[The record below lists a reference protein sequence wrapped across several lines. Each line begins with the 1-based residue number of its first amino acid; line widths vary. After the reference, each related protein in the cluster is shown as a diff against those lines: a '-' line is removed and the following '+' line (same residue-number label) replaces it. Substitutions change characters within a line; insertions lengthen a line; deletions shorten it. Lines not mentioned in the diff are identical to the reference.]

1 MRIHLF
7 FLCFCLFGAVAL
19 PAQRPAALRS
29 AADKAF
35 DAQRWEAA
43 LPLYEQF
50 QEAQPG
56 DLQVL
61 TRLGICHFEL
71 GRGEKSAE
79 YLAYVFNRT
88 PEKGSPE
95 LYYAYARTLH
105 HRADFQKAAQVYK
118 QFLRVAP
125 SGHPLRARVRDDLRR
140 CLSGES
146 ARANE
151 AVALLENLGDAVNT
165 AGDEFAPLPSV
176 QRPGRVYYSAAR
188 PGCQGGKR
196 NDQGY
201 ADEAAGHWCSDMF
214 FTERQP
220 AGYTPGGALSAL
232 INSPRHEVALD
243 FGMNGQILYYFRGFT
258 LYGGEILADTATQ
271 KDEYALQPPAFD
283 GPVRGENGETS
294 LFFFNDQLLLFAANR
309 PGGYGGLDIWS
320 ARLAHGVWGEPQN
333 LRPVVNSAYDDTAP
347 FLAPDGRTLFFSS
360 NRLESIGGLD
370 VFQAVYDDVAMDW
383 QPPANYGLPVNS
395 PANDVGFR
403 LSADGKYAWLAS
415 DRLDG
420 YGRRDLYT
428 VYYLTPQAALLA
440 PSNPPLFADVPAR
453 AAVAGDRPREFIL
466 PALYYTDDKDLLRAE
481 NRAVL
486 EQAQQALA
494 AFPSA
499 KLLLSVHTDGAVPLA
514 FDLYYGIKKSE
525 ILADALVKAGVPAA
539 RLFLRSAGP
548 YFPASRTVVGAEPY
562 PAGAVFNRRVELR
575 IVAPGETLPGSVLL
589 ERRPTPEAVTSGRE
603 REFDAWMSGLAYGV
617 RFAETRQILES
628 SALDL
633 LDIVQIESVPGA
645 GAYAYLAG
653 WKKTYA
659 EAARLADEL
668 RRAGFTDAK
677 VAPILDGIPIGKA
690 EAVRFVKK
698 YPDLAG
704 YIRN

>member
-79 YLAYVFNRT
+79 YLAYVFNRM

-258 LYGGEILADTATQ
+258 LYGGQILADTATQ

-333 LRPVVNSAYDDTAP
+333 LGPVVNSAYDDTAP

-453 AAVAGDRPREFIL
+453 AAAAGDRPREFVL
-466 PALYYTDDKDLLRAE
+466 PALYYTNDKDLLRAE

-539 RLFLRSAGP
+539 RIFLRSAGP

-603 REFDAWMSGLAYGV
+603 REFDAWMRGLAYGV